1 MLSNAIA
8 LCCREFRDLLTCR
21 RPDPGGRAEELIP
34 FIPLFLEVSLQ
45 QTLVIIKPDGVQRG
59 LVGKILARFE
69 ERGLK
74 IVGLKF
80 VQVDR
85 ALAEKHYAV
94 HKGKFFYQGL
104 VDYIT
109 SSPVVAMV
117 LEGHEAISVVRM
129 MVGATRPWEAAAG
142 TIRGDYAL
150 MGLRNLIHASDAP
163 ETAANEIALW
173 FQQGQVQSYPREID
187 RWVNE

>member
-1 MLSNAIA
+1 M
-8 LCCREFRDLLTCR
+8 
-21 RPDPGGRAEELIP
+21 
-34 FIPLFLEVSLQ
+34 Q

-74 IVGLKF
+74 IVALRLL
-80 VQVDR
+80 QVDR

-109 SSPVVAMV
+109 SSPVAAMV
-117 LEGHEAISVVRM
+117 LEGHEAIGVVRT

-150 MGLRNLIHASDAP
+150 MGLRNLIHASDSL
-163 ETAANEIALW
+163 ETAAAEIALW
-173 FQQGQVQSYPREID
+173 FQSGDIHPYSREMD
-187 RWVNE
+187 RWINE

>member
-1 MLSNAIA
+1 
-8 LCCREFRDLLTCR
+8 
-21 RPDPGGRAEELIP
+21 
-34 FIPLFLEVSLQ
+34 LQ

-59 LVGKILARFE
+59 LVGKILTRFE

-74 IVGLKF
+74 IVALKML
-80 VQVDR
+80 QVNR

-94 HKGKFFYQGL
+94 HQGKFFYEGL
-104 VDYIT
+104 VNYIS

-117 LEGHEAISVVRM
+117 IEGHEAINVVRA
-129 MVGATRPWEAAAG
+129 MVGATRPWEATAG

-163 ETAANEIALW
+163 ETARAEIALW
-173 FQQGQVQSYPREID
+173 FAPEELVTYTREMD

>member
-1 MLSNAIA
+1 M
-8 LCCREFRDLLTCR
+8 
-21 RPDPGGRAEELIP
+21 
-34 FIPLFLEVSLQ
+34 Q
-45 QTLVIIKPDGVQRG
+45 QTLVIVKPDGVQRG

-74 IVGLKF
+74 IAALKM
-80 VQVDR
+80 VQVNR

-94 HKGKFFYQGL
+94 HRGKFFYEGL
-104 VDYIT
+104 VSYI
-109 SSPVVAMV
+109 SASPVVVLV
-117 LEGHEAISVVRM
+117 LEGHEAIGVVRA
-129 MVGATRPWEAAAG
+129 MVGSTRPWEAAAG

-163 ETAANEIALW
+163 ETAQNEIALW
-173 FQQGQVQSYPREID
+173 FKPEELVTYTREVD

>member
-1 MLSNAIA
+1 VS
-8 LCCREFRDLLTCR
+8 R
-21 RPDPGGRAEELIP
+21 RKTSRITSGEGIHSSEEI
-34 FIPLFLEVSLQ
+34 LQ

-59 LVGKILARFE
+59 LVGKILTRFE

-74 IVGLKF
+74 IVALKML
-80 VQVDR
+80 QVSR

-94 HKGKFFYQGL
+94 HQGKFFYEGL
-104 VDYIT
+104 VNYIS

-117 LEGHEAISVVRM
+117 IEGHEAINVVRA

-163 ETAANEIALW
+163 ETARAEIALW
-173 FQQGQVQSYPREID
+173 FAPEELVTYTREMD

>member
-1 MLSNAIA
+1 M
-8 LCCREFRDLLTCR
+8 
-21 RPDPGGRAEELIP
+21 
-34 FIPLFLEVSLQ
+34 Q
-45 QTLVIIKPDGVQRG
+45 QTLVIVKPDGVQRG

-74 IVGLKF
+74 IVALKL

-85 ALAEKHYAV
+85 DLAERHYAV
-94 HKGKFFYQGL
+94 HKGKFFYEGL
-104 VDYIT
+104 VNYIS
-109 SSPVVAMV
+109 SSPVAVMV
-117 LEGHEAISVVRM
+117 LEGHEAIGVVRA
-129 MVGATRPWEAAAG
+129 MVGSTRPWEAAAG

-163 ETAANEIALW
+163 ETAASEIALW
-173 FQQGQVQSYPREID
+173 FQPGEIHPYTREID

>member
-1 MLSNAIA
+1 
-8 LCCREFRDLLTCR
+8 
-21 RPDPGGRAEELIP
+21 
-34 FIPLFLEVSLQ
+34 LQ
-45 QTLVIIKPDGVQRG
+45 QTLVIVKPDGVQRA

-74 IVGLKF
+74 IVALKLL
-80 VQVDR
+80 QVDR

-94 HKGKFFYQGL
+94 HKAKFFYQDL

-117 LEGHEAISVVRM
+117 LEGHEAISVVRT

-150 MGLRNLIHASDAP
+150 MGLRNLIHASDSP
-163 ETAANEIALW
+163 ETAASEIALW
-173 FQQGQVQSYPREID
+173 FPPGEIRPYAREMD

>member
-1 MLSNAIA
+1 MA
-8 LCCREFRDLLTCR
+8 
-21 RPDPGGRAEELIP
+21 
-34 FIPLFLEVSLQ
+34 SLQ

-59 LVGKILARFE
+59 LAGKILARFE

-74 IVGLKF
+74 ILALKLD
-80 VQVDR
+80 QVDR
-85 ALAEKHYAV
+85 DLAEKHYAV

-117 LEGHEAISVVRM
+117 LEGHEAIGVVRA

-142 TIRGDYAL
+142 TIRGDYAM
-150 MGLRNLIHASDAP
+150 MGLRNLIHASDSP
-163 ETAANEIALW
+163 ETAASEIALW
-173 FQQGQVQSYPREID
+173 FKPGEVHSYPREID